1 MAIYKIFPEK
11 DATLYTEFPN
21 KNTGLDQIIEAST
34 YQANATAQVS
44 RYLVK
49 FPTSQIAEMY
59 NDKITNGEYKAYLR
73 NFNAVVT
80 GLNLDQKLEF
90 YPISGNWGMGTG
102 RYNDSP
108 IVTNGTSWNW
118 LDYSGS
124 VEWPSSGFSPYVTAS
139 SNPSLEGGGNWYTG
153 SNLTLD
159 PVTQSQAFTYA
170 DTKDILVDVSKTVE
184 TWYSYSL
191 NNTDGFVNEGFLVK
205 QPSGSEFI
213 NTKANNTIFRFFSI
227 DTNTIYPPQLEFRF
241 NDYTFNTGSSKN
253 VILPQVESFI
263 SIYNNLGT
271 YFSES
276 IPRLRFAAMPKYPDR
291 AFLTASLYTTNY
303 FLPESQSLYAVKD
316 TETNEFVIDFDPEYT
331 RISADDTSSYFDLY
345 CNGLEPE
352 RYYTILVKT
361 SISGEVKVFDENIM
375 FKVAKG

>member
-44 RYLVK
+44 RYLIK

-59 NDKITNGEYKAYLR
+59 NDKIINGEYKAYLR

-90 YPISGNWGMGTG
+90 YPVSGNWGMGTG
-102 RYNDSP
+102 RYSDSP

-139 SNPSLEGGGNWYTG
+139 YNSSLEGGGNWYTG

-191 NNTDGFVNEGFLVK
+191 DNANGFANEGFLVK

-241 NDYTFNTGSSKN
+241 NDYIFNTGSSKN
-253 VILPQVESFI
+253 TILPQVESFV

-271 YFSES
+271 YYSES

-303 FLPESQSLYAVKD
+303 FLPESQSLYAIKD

-361 SISGEVKVFDENIM
+361 SISGEVKVFYFYIM

>member
-34 YQANATAQVS
+34 YQSNATAQVS

-49 FPTSQIAEMY
+49 FPTSQIDEMF

-90 YPISGNWGMGTG
+90 YPVSGNWGMGTG

-108 IVTNGTSWNW
+108 IVTNGTSWDW

-124 VEWPSSGFSPYVTAS
+124 TEWPSSGFPEYVTAS
-139 SNPSLEGGGNWYTG
+139 FQSILPGGGNWYTG

-191 NNTDGFVNEGFLVK
+191 NNTQGFKNEGFLVK

-253 VILPQVESFI
+253 TILPQVESFV
-263 SIYNNLGT
+263 SIYNNLRH
-271 YFSES
+271 
-276 IPRLRFAAMPKYPDR
+276 ILLRKH
-291 AFLTASLYTTNY
+291 S
-303 FLPESQSLYAVKD
+303 
-316 TETNEFVIDFDPEYT
+316 
-331 RISADDTSSYFDLY
+331 
-345 CNGLEPE
+345 
-352 RYYTILVKT
+352 
-361 SISGEVKVFDENIM
+361 
-375 FKVAKG
+375 

>member
-44 RYLVK
+44 RYLIK

-59 NDKITNGEYKAYLR
+59 NDKIINGEYKAYLR

-90 YPISGNWGMGTG
+90 YPVSGNWGMGTG

-139 SNPSLEGGGNWYTG
+139 YNSSLEGGGNWYTG

-170 DTKDILVDVSKTVE
+170 DTKDI
-184 TWYSYSL
+184 
-191 NNTDGFVNEGFLVK
+191 
-205 QPSGSEFI
+205 
-213 NTKANNTIFRFFSI
+213 R
-227 DTNTIYPPQLEFRF
+227 
-241 NDYTFNTGSSKN
+241 
-253 VILPQVESFI
+253 
-263 SIYNNLGT
+263 
-271 YFSES
+271 
-276 IPRLRFAAMPKYPDR
+276 
-291 AFLTASLYTTNY
+291 
-303 FLPESQSLYAVKD
+303 
-316 TETNEFVIDFDPEYT
+316 
-331 RISADDTSSYFDLY
+331 
-345 CNGLEPE
+345 
-352 RYYTILVKT
+352 
-361 SISGEVKVFDENIM
+361 
-375 FKVAKG
+375 